1 MLLRSILATAVLCA
15 ALILLLSAAAK
26 SEPIYCYA
34 SYYWQ
39 GTKTANGER
48 FLPHGKT
55 CATPPAGRGNNS
67 FGRAVP
73 FGTTLRVTNLRN
85 GRATTCRVNDR
96 GPFIAKRCIDLAKG
110 AAAEIGMLD
119 AGVVP
124 VKIEVVR

>member
-1 MLLRSILATAVLCA
+1 MLLRILVVTAMLCAVVIAVL
-15 ALILLLSAAAK
+15 IVSAKAD
-26 SEPIYCYA
+26 PIYCYA

-39 GTKTANGER
+39 GQKTANGER

-55 CATPPAGRGNNS
+55 CAHKTMR
-67 FGRAVP
+67 
-73 FGTTLRVTNLRN
+73 FGTMIKVTNLRN
-85 GRATTCRVNDR
+85 GRSTTCRVNDR

-124 VKIEVVR
+124 VKIEVLK